1 MYCDATLGLTLGWSL
16 QALDMLAGL
25 EAAPAAGGGF
35 TFRHDATGLAFA
47 ICPAPR
53 GALDDDS
60 DAEGSMAEPELAF
73 QPISLGT
80 AVEVR
85 QAQTR
90 WRFKCISLYVYV
102 YRRANTSHPTA
113 DDIRRQTRLF

>member
-1 MYCDATLGLTLGWSL
+1 
-16 QALDMLAGL
+16 MLAGL

-60 DAEGSMAEPELAF
+60 DAEGSTAEPELAF

-85 QAQTR
+85 QAQPR
-90 WRFKCISLYVYV
+90 WR
-102 YRRANTSHPTA
+102 
-113 DDIRRQTRLF
+113 